1 MSGPLLHEQGVTGS
15 YRELPV
21 TQDRPVKFSGVI
33 DVIRWRGSGGVSAG
47 SRHTNSSMGRDPYVG
62 RAASF
67 SGGNQAQAGGLKSG
81 RRVAT

>member
-1 MSGPLLHEQGVTGS
+1 MSGPLLYEQVITGS

-33 DVIRWRGSGGVSAG
+33 RWRGSGGVSAG
-47 SRHTNSSMGRDPYVG
+47 PRHTNSSMGRDPYVG

-67 SGGNQAQAGGLKSG
+67 SEGNQAQAGGLKSG